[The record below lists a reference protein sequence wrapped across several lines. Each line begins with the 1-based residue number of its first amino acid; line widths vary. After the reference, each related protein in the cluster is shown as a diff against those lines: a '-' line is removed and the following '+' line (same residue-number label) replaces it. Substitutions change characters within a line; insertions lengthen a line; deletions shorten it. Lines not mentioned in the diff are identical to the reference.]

1 MNSQKILKTLG
12 AIVVAIIL
20 IYSFIPGD
28 KLSYTETILKHREQ
42 TNDFMQHDEESP
54 LPDSLKAEF
63 TGLDYFEPDPEFKIR
78 ATLETIPGNNVIKMP
93 TSDGQVREYIKY
105 AYASFELL
113 GKQHRVTLL
122 QLVNGEDAGSLFLP
136 FGDLTNGKTT
146 YGGGRYL
153 DLESTTQNRIT
164 IDFNLAYNPYCV
176 YSADYSCPLP
186 PAENQ
191 LEAAIEAG
199 AKNYQN

>member
-63 TGLDYFEPDPEFKIR
+63 AGLDGPTG
-78 ATLETIPGNNVIKMP
+78 AGAPGLPQYGVAERTPIQQ
-93 TSDGQVREYIKY
+93 QVRGLRRS
-105 AYASFELL
+105 A
-113 GKQHRVTLL
+113 V
-122 QLVNGEDAGSLFLP
+122 
-136 FGDLTNGKTT
+136 
-146 YGGGRYL
+146 GRA
-153 DLESTTQNRIT
+153 RR
-164 IDFNLAYNPYCV
+164 
-176 YSADYSCPLP
+176 
-186 PAENQ
+186 AERHA
-191 LEAAIEAG
+191 LR
-199 AKNYQN
+199 